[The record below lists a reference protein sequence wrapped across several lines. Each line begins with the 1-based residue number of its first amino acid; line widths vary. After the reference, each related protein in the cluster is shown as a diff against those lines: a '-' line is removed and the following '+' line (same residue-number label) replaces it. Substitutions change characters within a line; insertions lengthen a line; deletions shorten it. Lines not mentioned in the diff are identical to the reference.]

1 MQEIERV
8 EIKATTQFKAI
19 MSQHFLE
26 LDEAAQTKNKKIA
39 WCSEVIVPPHP
50 QLTGAY
56 GAALIARESLG

>member
-1 MQEIERV
+1 MQEIKRV
-8 EIKATTQFKAI
+8 EIKATAQFKAV

-26 LDEAAQTKNKKIA
+26 LDAAAQTN
-39 WCSEVIVPPHP
+39 PHP